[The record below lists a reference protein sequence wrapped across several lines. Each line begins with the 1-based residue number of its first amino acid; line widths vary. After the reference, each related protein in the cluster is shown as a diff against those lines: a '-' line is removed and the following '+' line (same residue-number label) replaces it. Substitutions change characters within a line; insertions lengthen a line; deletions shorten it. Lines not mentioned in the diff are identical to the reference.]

1 MIGRIPVVSERS
13 PVRIRPIASLS
24 VAAAAVLLLAG
35 CTGSSDESPTPDA
48 SGSADAGQCQSA
60 LSQGEVSGDVKVSG
74 DFQGKVDVT
83 LPDGYA
89 PEGLERTTLV
99 EGSGEQVRAGDV
111 LRANFTLVDA
121 STGEVQLETQTT
133 APAGMDTLISS
144 QQIFGAALE
153 CATIGSRTVS
163 AFPAGALGEGSPA
176 FVLVADAIEELPTR
190 AEGTEV
196 AQAEG
201 MPTVTFDDAGA
212 PTITMP
218 DAPAPTETRVE
229 NLRQG
234 DGDVVNPG
242 DQVIVQYT
250 GALYDDGTVFDSS
263 WERGEP
269 AQFATTGVVPG
280 FRKALE
286 GQTVGSQVV
295 VVMPASDGY
304 GEAGQGDIPANAPLV
319 FVVDIL
325 GVQHA
330 EASAQ

>member
-1 MIGRIPVVSERS
+1 M
-13 PVRIRPIASLS
+13 RIRPIASLS

-35 CTGSSDESPTPDA
+35 CTGSSNDAQTPDA
-48 SGSADAGQCQSA
+48 SASPEAGECQSA
-60 LSQGEVSGDVKVSG
+60 LSQAAVSDDVEVSG
-74 DFQGKVDVT
+74 DFQGTVAVT
-83 LPDGYA
+83 LPDGFT
-89 PEGLERTTLV
+89 PEGLQRSTLI
-99 EGSGEQVRAGDV
+99 EGSGAQVRPGDV
-111 LRANFTLVDA
+111 LRANFTLIDA

-163 AFPAGALGEGSPA
+163 AFPAGALGDGSPA

-190 AEGTEV
+190 AEGAEV
-196 AQAEG
+196 APAEG

-218 DAPAPTETRVE
+218 DAPAPAETRVE
-229 NLRQG
+229 NLRRG

-250 GALYDDGTVFDSS
+250 GALYEDGTVFDSS
-263 WERGEP
+263 WERGAP

-319 FVVDIL
+319 FVVDII

-330 EASAQ
+330 AAPAQ

>member
-1 MIGRIPVVSERS
+1 MTSRARCRS
-13 PVRIRPIASLS
+13 PCPPR
-24 VAAAAVLLLAG
+24 
-35 CTGSSDESPTPDA
+35 
-48 SGSADAGQCQSA
+48 
-60 LSQGEVSGDVKVSG
+60 
-74 DFQGKVDVT
+74 
-83 LPDGYA
+83 YA
-89 PEGLERTTLV
+89 PDGLERTTLI
-99 EGSGEQVRAGDV
+99 EGTGQQVRAGDV

-121 STGEVQLETQTT
+121 ATGQVQLDSQTS
-133 APAGMDTLISS
+133 APNGMDTLISS

-176 FVLVADAIEELPTR
+176 FVLVADALEELPTR
-190 AEGTEV
+190 ATGTEV
-196 AQAEG
+196 APAEG
-201 MPTVTFDDAGA
+201 MPTVTFDDKGA

-218 DAPAPTETRVE
+218 DAPAPTETRVV

-263 WERGEP
+263 WQRGQP
-269 AQFATTGVVPG
+269 AEFATTGVVPG
-280 FRKALE
+280 FKKALE
-286 GQTVGSQVV
+286 GQTVGSQVL

-304 GEAGQGDIPANAPLV
+304 GDKGQGSIPANAPLV

-330 EASAQ
+330 DASGQ